1 MANRVNRGTAKE
13 MRLLR
18 SGLAA
23 ACIGVLLPAPAGEA
37 ADLSGPAQ
45 AIDGGSIEI
54 AGATV
59 RLHGVLPPSRGQ
71 SCTRGGQSYDCAQEA
86 GWALADRLGRHWV
99 RCIERAQDNNSRIVA
114 TCYIGADI
122 DVNAHMVQS
131 GWALARRDEAP
142 DYIPLEDAARAAQR
156 GLWMGRFD
164 PSSQPR

>member
-1 MANRVNRGTAKE
+1 MANRVNRGTAKG
-13 MRLLR
+13 MRLLKI
-18 SGLAA
+18 GIAAGALLAA
-23 ACIGVLLPAPAGEA
+23 QEGWA

-45 AIDGGSIEI
+45 AVDGGSIEI
-54 AGATV
+54 AGTTV
-59 RLHGVLPPSRGQ
+59 RLHGVLAPSRGQ
-71 SCTRGGQSYDCAQEA
+71 TCTRGGQPYDCAQEA

-99 RCIERAQDNNSRIVA
+99 RCLERAQDENRRIVA
-114 TCYIGADI
+114 TCYVGADI

-164 PSSQPR
+164 IPSPAR